1 MVKGNIGII
10 LQQVCDNFRLLKSTY
25 MINILWIFVLLF
37 EGVRELLGQTH
48 CQDHV
53 SLLMNLKSER
63 GSHKNA
69 CKNCLTKS
77 SCLITTEFNSSIS
90 GSVGLAL

>member
-1 MVKGNIGII
+1 
-10 LQQVCDNFRLLKSTY
+10 
-25 MINILWIFVLLF
+25 MINVFVDFCAPF
-37 EGVRELLGQTH
+37 EEVRELLGQTH

-53 SLLMNLKSER
+53 SLQMNLKSEC

-90 GSVGLAL
+90 GSVGLAH